1 MVLLLGQLLYPSVYG
16 GRIPAVFGG
25 RTVAIRRGM
34 SDYRQAGAGG
44 IIFMGLLQSLTFPMS
59 YEQRKILYRG
69 LYSAIVA
76 KVEVDK
82 KAKEDKHIGT
92 LIGATKLLI
101 DQAGT
106 DYKAYFESKE
116 THSELENNY
125 TELLAQILDK
135 HWEIA
140 VKANLIET
148 VTDDGVNMA

>member
-1 MVLLLGQLLYPSVYG
+1 
-16 GRIPAVFGG
+16 
-25 RTVAIRRGM
+25 
-34 SDYRQAGAGG
+34 
-44 IIFMGLLQSLTFPMS
+44 MGLLQALTFPMS

-82 KAKEDKHIGT
+82 KAKDDVHIGT

-135 HWEIA
+135 HWEIS
-140 VKANLIET
+140 VKANLIEK
-148 VTDDGVNMA
+148 VTEDGVYVA

>member
-1 MVLLLGQLLYPSVYG
+1 MIG
-16 GRIPAVFGG
+16 GG
-25 RTVAIRRGM
+25 TVAIRRGM

-44 IIFMGLLQSLTFPMS
+44 IIFMGLLQALTFPMS

-82 KAKEDKHIGT
+82 KAKEDERIGW
-92 LIGATKLLI
+92 LISAVKLHI
-101 DQAGT
+101 DQAGR
-106 DYKAYFESKE
+106 DYQSQFESKE
-116 THSELENNY
+116 TYGSLENNY
-125 TELLAQILDK
+125 TELLAQILDI

-148 VTDDGVNMA
+148 VTEDGVNMA

>member
-1 MVLLLGQLLYPSVYG
+1 M
-16 GRIPAVFGG
+16 
-25 RTVAIRRGM
+25 AIRRGM

-44 IIFMGLLQSLTFPMS
+44 IIFMGLLQALTFPMS

-76 KVEVDK
+76 KIEVDK
-82 KAKEDKHIGT
+82 RIKVDTELDARIGI
-92 LIGATKLLI
+92 LISGVKLLI

-106 DYKAYFESKE
+106 DYKSFFESE
-116 THSELENNY
+116 DSYGELENNY
-125 TELLAQILDK
+125 AELQAQILDK

-148 VTDDGVNMA
+148 VTDDGVHAA

>member
-1 MVLLLGQLLYPSVYG
+1 M
-16 GRIPAVFGG
+16 
-25 RTVAIRRGM
+25 AIRRGM

-44 IIFMGLLQSLTFPMS
+44 IIFMGLLQALTFPMS

-82 KAKEDKHIGT
+82 RIKVDTELDARIGK

-101 DQAGT
+101 DQAGK
-106 DYKAYFESKE
+106 DYKSFFESKD
-116 THSELENNY
+116 SYGELENDY

-135 HWEIA
+135 HWEIS
-140 VKANLIET
+140 VKANLIEN
-148 VTDDGVNMA
+148 VTEDGVIMA

>member
-1 MVLLLGQLLYPSVYG
+1 M
-16 GRIPAVFGG
+16 
-25 RTVAIRRGM
+25 AIRRGM

-82 KAKEDKHIGT
+82 KVKEDKHIGM
-92 LIGATKLLI
+92 LISGVKILI

-106 DYKAYFESKE
+106 DYKSFFESKD
-116 THSELENNY
+116 SYGELENNY
-125 TELLAQILDK
+125 AELQAQILDK

-148 VTDDGVNMA
+148 VTDEGVYVA